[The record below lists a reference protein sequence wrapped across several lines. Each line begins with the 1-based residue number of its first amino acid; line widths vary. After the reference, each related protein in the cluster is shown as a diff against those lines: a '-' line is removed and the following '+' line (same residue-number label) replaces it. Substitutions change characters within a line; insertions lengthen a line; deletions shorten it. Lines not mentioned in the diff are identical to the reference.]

1 MLATQ
6 HVLAA
11 LAILVTCH
19 SCLLHAAL
27 ELKDPATD
35 QELVKI
41 AELTARLATPAPT
54 ESANQAPC
62 TLAGVQCALQFSGL
76 VILCYTSCA
85 QLLTEHNVWQAHN
98 PVGSF

>member
-19 SCLLHAAL
+19 SSLLYAAL

-35 QELVKI
+35 PELVKI

-54 ESANQAPC
+54 ESAEQAPC
-62 TLAGVQCALQFSGL
+62 TLAGVQCALQC
-76 VILCYTSCA
+76 ILCYTSA
-85 QLLTEHNVWQAHN
+85 R
-98 PVGSF
+98 

>member
-6 HVLAA
+6 HVIAA

-19 SCLLHAAL
+19 SSLTYAAL

-35 QELVKI
+35 PELVKI

-54 ESANQAPC
+54 ESAEQVPC
-62 TLAGVQCALQFSGL
+62 TLAGVQCAPQ
-76 VILCYTSCA
+76 
-85 QLLTEHNVWQAHN
+85 
-98 PVGSF
+98 